1 MNLEVS
7 NLCEYTPNQ
16 LSLLIAGVDLKI
28 KANKE
33 FIDETYRWGD
43 DFVKLHKDT
52 LVRLSRDNEELYAI
66 RIALLTVHAAVRK
79 QQTAIDG

>member
-43 DFVKLHKDT
+43 DLVAIHKGTIDS
-52 LVRLSRDNEELYAI
+52 LRKDNEDLYAI

-79 QQTAIDG
+79 QQTAIDS

>member
-28 KANKE
+28 QANKE

-43 DFVKLHKDT
+43 DLVAIHKGTIDS
-52 LVRLSRDNEELYAI
+52 LRKDMEELYAI

-79 QQTAIDG
+79 QEQTINP